1 MFFQLEFS
9 MAIFHF
15 FLISSAATRSLL
27 SLSFIVAHLWVKC
40 SLGISNFPKEISSLS
55 TSVVFL
61 YIFALFIEEGLLVS
75 PCCSE
80 TLWLVGCTFPFLSC
94 FFSSLL
100 SAAICGASSSK
111 HFAFLLFFWD
121 GFVCCLLYGVTD
133 LCPYFFRHTVY

>member
-1 MFFQLEFS
+1 

-27 SLSFIVAHLWVKC
+27 SLSFIVAQLWVKC

-75 PCCSE
+75 FLFFGNFAFS
-80 TLWLVGCTFPFLSC
+80 WVYFTFAFCFSSFLSY
-94 FFSSLL
+94 L
-100 SAAICGASSSK
+100 
-111 HFAFLLFFWD
+111 
-121 GFVCCLLYGVTD
+121 
-133 LCPYFFRHTVY
+133 